1 MGQKGEAMASKTV
14 DVAAPKPQGSARARL
29 FAWKTFSATFGG
41 AVLTGIVALTQTWY
55 GNHLEVLRR
64 QSDGGAEYQA
74 QLFELMG
81 AAENGLRQVLTAI
94 RRDDVEAAANL
105 MSGPVGSALDTWSNR
120 VYLIRNRGAE
130 IYGRGAGAFVFDA
143 AERGFRLD
151 GCNVLV
157 RGAGPGGG
165 DCSARQR
172 EELAFVNRFRDVVMH
187 GSDLRPFRTVRRSPV
202 SYHAHLTITA
212 ALAER
217 YILCA
222 RTRASPR
229 RPAQIPPRCQD
240 LAGLRELLNSRF
252 DLLRTARLNVATA
265 IMDRSTLRD

>member
-1 MGQKGEAMASKTV
+1 MAGKTG
-14 DVAAPKPQGSARARL
+14 DAAAAEPQGSARARL

-55 GNHLEVLRR
+55 GNHLEMLRR

-94 RRDDVEAAANL
+94 RRDDVDAAATL
-105 MSGPVGSALDTWSNR
+105 MSGPVAAALDTWSNR

-130 IYGRGAGAFVFDA
+130 IYGRDAGAFVFDA

-157 RGAGPGGG
+157 RGAGPGGD
-165 DCSARQR
+165 DCRERQR
-172 EELAFVNRFRDVVMH
+172 EELAFVDRLRDVVMQ
-187 GSDLRPFRTVRRSPV
+187 GSDLRPFRTVRRSPA
-202 SYHAHLTITA
+202 SYHVHLTVTA

-222 RTRASPR
+222 RTRASAR
-229 RPAQIPPRCQD
+229 QPASLPPRCRD
-240 LAGLRELLNSRF
+240 LAGLRDLLNSRF

-265 IMDRSTLRD
+265 IMERSTLRD